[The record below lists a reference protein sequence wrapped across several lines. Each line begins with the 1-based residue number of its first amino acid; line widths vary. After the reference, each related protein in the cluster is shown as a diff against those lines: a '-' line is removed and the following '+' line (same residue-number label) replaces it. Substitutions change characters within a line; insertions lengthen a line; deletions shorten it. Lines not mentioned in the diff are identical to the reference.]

1 MNIHEYQAKKLFKDY
16 GLSILNGGIANSPEE
31 AVNIAK
37 KINSK
42 KWIIKAQ
49 IHAGGRG
56 KGGGIKIAK
65 SLEEVKDL
73 ASSIIGMNLITP
85 QTGEKGKKVLKVYI
99 EEACEIVTELYLGI
113 VLDRSKGKFVM
124 MASTE
129 GGMDIEKVAEETPEK
144 IFKVML
150 VRGGQIFR
158 LRCSCGS
165 PKCSPHIGTNETA
178 AVCIA
183 CRVVFLVDFL
193 GTDLLLLFVR
203 GGGGGLSHARQRASE
218 EIVKADR
225 RQTESSRRSFEN
237 P

>member
-124 MASTE
+124 MA
-129 GGMDIEKVAEETPEK
+129 
-144 IFKVML
+144 L
-150 VRGGQIFR
+150 
-158 LRCSCGS
+158 
-165 PKCSPHIGTNETA
+165 
-178 AVCIA
+178 
-183 CRVVFLVDFL
+183 
-193 GTDLLLLFVR
+193 TDLRLL
-203 GGGGGLSHARQRASE
+203 
-218 EIVKADR
+218 
-225 RQTESSRRSFEN
+225 
-237 P
+237 